1 MLMRRLLFTCL
12 LLFPA
17 SLLAQL
23 RLPAIFG
30 DHMVFQR
37 NSQAPIWGW
46 SHPGADVTVKA
57 GWNNE
62 EVKTKASNTGAWK
75 AVLSTPAAG
84 GPYAISITSGSTLTL
99 DDVMVGEV
107 WICSGQ
113 SNMEWSM
120 NASADGKEDKST
132 ANFANIRL
140 FHAPKA
146 GADYPQVMGEG
157 DWKATTPKTVA
168 GFSAVGYYF
177 GRRLHQE
184 LDIPIGLINVSWGGT
199 PAEVWIPEDLIM
211 NDSELAAANNK
222 LREDSRWPKKPG
234 VVYNAMIHPLMPFA
248 IAGAIWYQG
257 EGNTAAPLVYKDMM
271 QQLIKGWRSGFNK
284 DFPFY
289 YVQIAPFNYGDVE
302 TGTLIREQQVKML
315 EIPGTGM
322 VVVSDHVED
331 VKDIHPRYKKPVGER
346 LANLA
351 LTETYGKTGIAS
363 KSPVYKSMAIE
374 KNRIR
379 ISFDNIP
386 NGLMSKGKEVTEF
399 LIAGEDGKFVPA
411 RAKIDGSTVVVSSRD
426 VKQPVAV
433 RFGWPNNSIPNL
445 YSKEGLPVSCFRTD
459 EWEVLGDE

>member
-1 MLMRRLLFTCL
+1 MLLRKLLFTCL
-12 LLFPA
+12 LLFPLT
-17 SLLAQL
+17 LLAQL
-23 RLPAIFG
+23 RLPAIFA

-37 NSQAPIWGW
+37 NSKAPIWGW
-46 SHPGADVTVKA
+46 SHPSAEVIVKA

-62 EVKTKASNTGAWK
+62 DVTVKASNTGAWK
-75 AVLSTPAAG
+75 AVLSTPEAG
-84 GPYAISITSGSTLTL
+84 GPYTVSITSGGTLTL
-99 DDVMVGEV
+99 EDVMVGEV

-120 NASADGKEDKST
+120 NASADGKEDKAS
-132 ANFANIRL
+132 ANFPGIRL
-140 FHAPKA
+140 FHVPKA

-157 DWKATTPKTVA
+157 SWKTTTPESVA

-177 GRRLHQE
+177 GRRLHEE
-184 LDIPIGLINVSWGGT
+184 LDIPVGLINVSWGGT
-199 PAEVWIPEDLIM
+199 PAEVWIPEVRVTGDEAL
-211 NDSELAAANNK
+211 NAANKK
-222 LREDSRWPKKPG
+222 LRESEHWPKEPG
-234 VVYNAMIHPLMPFA
+234 KVYNAMIHPLMPLA

-257 EGNTAAPLVYKDMM
+257 ESNTAAPLAYKDMM
-271 QQLIKGWRSGFNK
+271 QQLIEGWRNGFNK

-289 YVQIAPFNYGDVE
+289 YVQIAPFNYGDLE

-363 KSPVYKSMAIE
+363 KSPLYKSMAVE

-379 ISFDNIP
+379 ISFDNAP

-399 LIAGEDGKFVPA
+399 MIAGEDGKFFPA
-411 RAKIDGSTVVVSSRD
+411 RAKIDGSTVVVSSRE
-426 VKQPVAV
+426 VKKPVAV

-459 EWEVLGDE
+459 EWKVLGGE

>member
-1 MLMRRLLFTCL
+1 
-12 LLFPA
+12 
-17 SLLAQL
+17 
-23 RLPAIFG
+23 
-30 DHMVFQR
+30 MVFQR

-46 SHPGADVTVKA
+46 AHPGADVAVKA

-62 EVKTKASNTGAWK
+62 EVTVKASNAGVWE
-75 AVLSTPAAG
+75 AVLSTPEAG
-84 GPYAISITSGSTLTL
+84 GPYAISITSGSVLTL
-99 DDVMVGEV
+99 EDVMVGEV

-120 NASADGKEDKST
+120 NASADGKEDKSS
-132 ANFANIRL
+132 ANFSNIRL
-140 FHAPKA
+140 FQVPKA
-146 GADYPQVMGEG
+146 GADYPQVIDEG
-157 DWKATTPKTVA
+157 NWKATTPETVA

-184 LDIPIGLINVSWGGT
+184 LDMPIGLINVSWGGT
-199 PAEVWIPEDLIM
+199 PAEVWIPEDLVTS
-211 NDSELAAANNK
+211 NSKLVTANNK

-248 IAGAIWYQG
+248 VAGAIWYQG
-257 EGNTAAPLVYKDMM
+257 EGNTAAPLAYKDLME
-271 QQLIKGWRSGFNK
+271 QLIEGWRDGFNK

-289 YVQIAPFNYGDVE
+289 YVQIAPFNYGEVE

-322 VVVSDHVED
+322 VVVSDHVEN

-351 LTETYGKTGIAS
+351 LTETYGRTSIAS
-363 KSPVYKSMAIE
+363 KSPVYKSMAVE

-379 ISFDNIP
+379 ISFENIP

-399 LIAGEDGKFVPA
+399 LIAGEDGKFFPA
-411 RAKIDGSTVVVSSRD
+411 RAKIDGNTVVVSSRE
-426 VKQPVAV
+426 VKKPVAV

-459 EWEVLGDE
+459 NWKILPEE